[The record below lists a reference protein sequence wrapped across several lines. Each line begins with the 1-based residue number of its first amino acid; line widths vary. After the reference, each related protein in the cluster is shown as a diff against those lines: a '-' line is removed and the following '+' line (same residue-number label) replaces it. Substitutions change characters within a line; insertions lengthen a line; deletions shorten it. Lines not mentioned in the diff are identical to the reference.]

1 MGEEQKLKNEQM
13 LAKEVN
19 LAGREQQCSFR
30 WAKLSTMLQKFEAE
44 EEQKRQQREAG
55 TKRLEKMK
63 ATLAKTQEVFN
74 DKVNTTEVLG
84 GVLDLDAAFESRMAA
99 KAQAKKRK
107 ALVEWGKR
115 KSRNTAKAKVDTFRR
130 APAKLSRT
138 KSVPIYAPAH
148 GFTRSSKGNL
158 VFDKNRNVITKKKA
172 ISRQSKK
179 VKALDRQL
187 SVLESEKSRLLR
199 RLNTLES
206 VGKQVSP
213 VLVKRLDRQIG
224 TLSQKCQKLNN
235 RKFQLANS
243 SFA

>member
-1 MGEEQKLKNEQM
+1 MGEEQKLKNEQL
-13 LAKEVN
+13 LAKEAN

-74 DKVNTTEVLG
+74 DQVNTTEVLG

-115 KSRNTAKAKVDTFRR
+115 KSKNTAKAKVETFRA

-158 VFDKNRNVITKKKA
+158 FDKNRNMITKEKA

-187 SVLESEKSRLLR
+187 SVLESEKSRLLH

-213 VLVKRLDRQIG
+213 VLVKRLDRQIS
-224 TLSQKCQKLNN
+224 TLSQKCNKLNTQ
-235 RKFQLANS
+235 RFQAASGLA
-243 SFA
+243 